1 MVIEIKLMITNNFMF
16 SEDNDEE
23 RVTHTK
29 SWVIIKQINL
39 QKKNLNHSFLD
50 KNWFRN
56 IKEM

>member
-16 SEDNDEE
+16 SEDNGEE
-23 RVTHTK
+23 RVMHTK

>member
-23 RVTHTK
+23 RVMHTK

>member
-23 RVTHTK
+23 RVMHTK

-39 QKKNLNHSFLD
+39 QKKNFNHSFLY
-50 KNWFRN
+50 KNWFGN
-56 IKEM
+56 IKEI

>member
-23 RVTHTK
+23 RVMHTK

-39 QKKNLNHSFLD
+39 QKKNFNHSFLD
-50 KNWFRN
+50 KNWFGN
-56 IKEM
+56 TKEM